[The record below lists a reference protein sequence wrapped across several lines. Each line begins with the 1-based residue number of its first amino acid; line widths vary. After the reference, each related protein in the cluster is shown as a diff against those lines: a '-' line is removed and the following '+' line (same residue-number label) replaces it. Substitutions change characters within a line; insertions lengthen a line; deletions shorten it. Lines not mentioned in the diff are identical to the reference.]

1 MKSVITA
8 ALLSLPLALGA
19 CSKAPTTDNSASNAV
34 TQVMSEANID
44 TKVVAV
50 MTYADWCGS
59 CKILDPKIKAMQAA
73 MEKQGVEFVKLDYTD
88 KNADDFFAQAEAAGV
103 EEAIRTALDGNI
115 KTGRLYLV
123 PVGSDSAVAMIDKT
137 ATPAQIKDKMLMSL
151 KKAG

>member
-19 CSKAPTTDNSASNAV
+19 CSKAPATDSSPTIAANGV
-34 TQVMSEANID
+34 TGETKID

-50 MTYADWCGS
+50 LTYADWCGS

-103 EEAIRTALDGNI
+103 ESAIRTALDGTI

-137 ATPAQIKDKMLMSL
+137 ATPMQIKDKMLMAL

>member
-19 CSKAPTTDNSASNAV
+19 CSKAPANDSAAKGAS
-34 TQVMSEANID
+34 TEVMSEAKMD

-59 CKILDPKIKAMQAA
+59 CKILDPKITAMQAA
-73 MEKQGVEFVKLDYTD
+73 MEKQGVKFVKLDYTD
-88 KNADDFFAQAEAAGV
+88 KDADRFYAQAKAAGV
-103 EEAIRTALDGNI
+103 ESAMRTALDGNI

-123 PVGSDSAVAMIDKT
+123 PTGSDSAVAMVDKT
-137 ATPAQIKDKMLMSL
+137 TTPAQIKDKMMMAL
-151 KKAG
+151 KAAG